1 MSGLNIKSG
10 CCCWCVFLGSA
21 LCSCF
26 TAHGAAPIASFG
38 GREGCVTNVC
48 SCSHSCFAS
57 VSIPTQAPMWCCW
70 RASPQTA
77 PPSISTVTT
86 WLWRGGARLPLKIRW
101 NIPKVR
107 AFSLCH
113 YRPRSSWSPVDPVHH
128 PTLCISFF
136 FFFFLSWKQQP
147 NLCSN
152 PRRGTQIPGRL
163 RVLFGE
169 GYREWCQAD
178 SIWGGP
184 DSLWRNLQQQ
194 GCTQT
199 QVPGRP
205 EAEAGKHWWRDC
217 ERWQRW
223 RGGGWG
229 GKTSLTTAGPERF
242 TQLKGFYF
250 NVTGTPYL
258 KVLGNRNLIHFHS
271 SMCNVF
277 LFCG

>member
-57 VSIPTQAPMWCCW
+57 VSIPTQAPMWCYW

-128 PTLCISFF
+128 PTLCIFF
-136 FFFFLSWKQQP
+136 FFSAE
-147 NLCSN
+147 NSN
-152 PRRGTQIPGRL
+152 PTCVQIHAEVHKSL
-163 RVLFGE
+163 DAFASCLAKAIENDAKLTLFGE
-169 GYREWCQAD
+169 DLTLSGGIFSSRAAPRPRYLDGQRLRLE
-178 SIWGGP
+178 SIDEGIVRDDRDDVEEDEEEKPAW
-184 DSLWRNLQQQ
+184 LQLARNALPSSKVFIS
-194 GCTQT
+194 TS
-199 QVPGRP
+199 QVHHTW
-205 EAEAGKHWWRDC
+205 K
-217 ERWQRW
+217 
-223 RGGGWG
+223 
-229 GKTSLTTAGPERF
+229 
-242 TQLKGFYF
+242 Y
-250 NVTGTPYL
+250 
-258 KVLGNRNLIHFHS
+258 
-271 SMCNVF
+271 
-277 LFCG
+277 